1 MKPCHAIVLFDAV
14 GTLIEPIESI
24 ANIYH
29 RLGVKHGS
37 KLNRSVLKE
46 RITLARRNFF
56 NVGESAQTR
65 FADSESPAPL
75 LAELESN
82 DEIER
87 ELWKQLVFDVFEDLD
102 SPDSLFSELW
112 SYFEKPE
119 HWRLFTDVEACWSEL
134 QMHGIEIGL
143 ASNFDS
149 RLSSIVDQLVP
160 ISNADYLF
168 CSSQVGF
175 RKPSPLFFKQIRS
188 AIECINPQSKEE
200 LSIFMVGD
208 DFQNDCVAPR
218 LAGWEAVWLN
228 RRMPIGTETNFGAT
242 KKREVTSLYEFTQW
256 ALAHL
261 GYSR

>member
-14 GTLIEPIESI
+14 GTVIEPIEPI
-24 ANIYH
+24 VNVYH
-29 RLGVKHGS
+29 RLGLKYGS
-37 KLNRSVLKE
+37 KLNRSLLSE
-46 RITLARRNFF
+46 RIALARRNFF

-65 FADSESPAPL
+65 FADSENSAPL
-75 LAELESN
+75 LAELESS

-87 ELWKQLVFDVFEDLD
+87 ELWKQLVFHVFEDLD
-102 SPDSLFSELW
+102 SPNVLFDELW
-112 SYFEKPE
+112 SYFETPE
-119 HWRLFTDVEACWSEL
+119 NWRLFTDVEACWSEL
-134 QMHGIEIGL
+134 QMHGIEIGI

-149 RLSSIVDQLVP
+149 RLNSIVDQLVP

-175 RKPSPLFFKQIRS
+175 RKPSPLFFQQVHS
-188 AIECINPQSKEE
+188 AIECINPQSKDD

-218 LAGWEAVWLN
+218 LAGWDAVWLN
-228 RRMPIGTETNFGAT
+228 RRMPIGSETNFGAT
-242 KKREVTSLYEFTQW
+242 RKREVTSLYEFTQW
-256 ALAHL
+256 VLAHL